1 MCRDVF
7 GNLREWEN
15 IPEQVQLLS
24 RDRTLDEHP
33 GELVRL
39 LRYEGNWKLRELALR
54 ALTNLKAPS
63 SEVITEVVNIIRS
76 GEVYWETRVLA
87 IEALRGLFEKE
98 DAWRG
103 TARRE
108 LARSVFERLQSL
120 VPSPEPPVLKNSLL
134 KCLLAIQTRC

>member
-1 MCRDVF
+1 MCCDVF

-24 RDRTLDEHP
+24 RDRTLDERQ

-39 LRYEGNWKLRELALR
+39 LRCEGNWKLRELALR

-98 DAWRG
+98 DAWRDA
-103 TARRE
+103 ARRE

-134 KCLLAIQTRC
+134 KCLLTIQTRC